1 MIDLEKEA
9 IIKAREYQVVKS
21 NELVLKTRYQ
31 FSITEQK
38 TIAYVCSMI
47 KPSVSD
53 ESGYM
58 LDYEFNI
65 LEYAKICG
73 IESTGKLYD
82 DVKRVLKGLRDKSM
96 WLTLPN
102 GSETVVGWLDR
113 VTTDKG
119 SGIVKIKIDDRLVPY
134 LFDLKSRYLS
144 YGLKNILCIKS
155 QYSIRIYELLKTY
168 YEMKIAQTDKRP
180 KGQKIT
186 KPNSIEWTIDINE
199 LKKMLMVDTIK
210 SYNNY
215 KDFRKKVLEPAYR
228 EINELTDIFFKFEPI
243 PKGRKVIGIK
253 FIIIRKDTI
262 QQFETDI
269 RTSELLGLPE
279 DKEKAK

>member
-1 MIDLEKEA
+1 MLDLEKEA

-21 NELVLKTRYQ
+21 NELVLKSRYQ

-38 TIAYVCSMI
+38 TIAYICSMI

-53 ESGYM
+53 ESGYV

-65 LEYAKICG
+65 LDYAKICG

-180 KGQKIT
+180 KGQRISN
-186 KPNSIEWTIDINE
+186 PNPIEWEIEINE
-199 LKKMLMVDTIK
+199 LKKMLMVDSVK
-210 SYNNY
+210 SYNHFGL
-215 KDFRKKVLEPAYR
+215 FRQKVLEPAYK
-228 EINELTDIFFKFEPI
+228 EINELTDIFFNFEPI
-243 PKGRKVIGIK
+243 PKGRKVIGVK
-253 FIIIRKDTI
+253 FTIIRKNTT
-262 QQFETDI
+262 QQLATDI

-279 DKEKAK
+279 